1 MITHKLVGTTVQ
13 TAICQLQ
20 QGQTVYAEPG
30 KFLWKT
36 INVGLETRLTRPVG
50 NQAGA
55 PAAAAGLLQKA
66 LDVTKR
72 ALAGES
78 LAFQYFTPAGGSGLV
93 AFAGVIP
100 GELRAIELDGTR
112 GWLTEK
118 ATFVAAES
126 SIDFDIAFT
135 GLRAGLR
142 GGEGFVLEHFS
153 GVGTLLI
160 AAAGSLTELNPA
172 KYGGKIQVHTGCVV
186 AFEDS
191 LSYGIERVGGLNA
204 QTMMTAAFG
213 AEGINLATLEGDGR
227 VLIQSV
233 TLEALARS
241 LHPYLPGSGEEKR
254 GPLGGIL

>member
-20 QGQTVYAEPG
+20 QGQTVYGEPG

-36 INVGLETRLTRPVG
+36 INVGLETRLTRPIG

-55 PAAAAGLLQKA
+55 APAAAGLLQKA

-72 ALAGES
+72 ALAGEN
-78 LAFQYFTPAGGSGLV
+78 LAFQYFTPTGGSGLV

-100 GELRAIELDGTR
+100 GELRAIELDGTG

-118 ATFVAAES
+118 ATFVAAEAS
-126 SIDFDIAFT
+126 VEFDIAFT

-153 GVGTLLI
+153 GAGTLLI